1 MTDFS
6 ILIAINGDTAAK
18 IREWSSVIG
27 IVTAIIGNIL
37 ISFALNIQRYAH
49 IRLGQE
55 QHAGGREENG
65 GQQKYKQKSYGTQQ
79 QSKIAEDRA
88 AANLNSTVEGGVL
101 AAEEGG
107 QNRRNEFMPPTSI
120 RSRSSDSDVEQ
131 SEKQPHEEH
140 RKSYLRSPYWWAG
153 IILMIVGEA
162 GNFLAYGFA
171 PASIVAPL
179 GVVALVSNC
188 IIAPCLLKEPFRQRD
203 FWGVMVAAAGAVVVV
218 LSAKTSETKIGPKD
232 IWGAI
237 TRWEFELYLGITAFL
252 IIVLMWASGKY
263 GDRTILIDLGLVGL
277 YGTLL
282 LLGVVIVLTIEIGG
296 YTALSTKGIA
306 SLLSYTLW
314 HALTYPVTYLLVF
327 ILVASALLQ
336 IRYVNRALQRF
347 SSTQVIPTQFVL
359 FTISVI
365 IGSAVL
371 YRDFESATAERVGKF
386 VGGCIL
392 TFLGVYLIT
401 SARGQAGDGGDDD
414 NLHNEENGI
423 GLIDE
428 ERYQD
433 QPEERTTTKDRML
446 RHESTSSIRLSN
458 PPRSRSPHRTS
469 RQQSAGPSSLP
480 RTPYRTPSTVS
491 DLPLREQST
500 PASPSAL
507 LENPWQ
513 SSQDQSAR
521 PRALET
527 TISAPLLPTEAQ
539 INDPLFSNTTRHQ
552 PDSPRKTD
560 RGRPSTLTRASVARM
575 MPGPFISP
583 LSSPL
588 SAIVADSLRRGVDLS
603 SPTGKK
609 RPGLSALRKTRSQ
622 RSSGGDGESSP
633 LRSGMGT
640 TTTPMG
646 NPSPQGR
653 SFSVSLG
660 EFFRLK
666 KGERGSSETED
677 LEAQGGSEVARS

>member
-1 MTDFS
+1 MTGFS
-6 ILIAINGDTAAK
+6 VVITINGDTAAK

-27 IVTAIIGNIL
+27 IITAIIGNIL

-49 IRLGQE
+49 IRLRRE
-55 QHAGGREENG
+55 QRAGGQEENG
-65 GQQKYKQKSYGTQQ
+65 RQQKYKQKSYGTQQ

-88 AANLNSTVEGGVL
+88 TANLNSTLEGGTLVE
-101 AAEEGG
+101 EEGG

-120 RSRSSDSDVEQ
+120 RSRSSDSNVEQ
-131 SEKQPHEEH
+131 SEKQPHEEP

-153 IILMIVGEA
+153 LVLMIVGEI

-188 IIAPCLLKEPFRQRD
+188 IIAPCLMKEPFRQRD

-218 LSAKTSETKIGPKD
+218 LSAKTSETKIGQED
-232 IWGAI
+232 LWGAI

-252 IIVLMWASGKY
+252 IIALMWASGKY
-263 GDRTILIDLGLVGL
+263 GDRTILIDVGLVGL
-277 YGTLL
+277 YGMFLMLAAVTVL
-282 LLGVVIVLTIEIGG
+282 IVEIGG
-296 YTALSTKGIA
+296 YTALSTKGVA

-314 HALTYPVTYLLVF
+314 HALTFPVTYLLVF
-327 ILVASALLQ
+327 ILAVSALLQ
-336 IRYVNRALQRF
+336 VRYLNRALQRF
-347 SSTQVIPTQFVL
+347 SATQVIPTQFVL

-386 VGGCIL
+386 VGGCLL
-392 TFLGVYLIT
+392 TFLGVYLIR
-401 SARGQAGDGGDDD
+401 SARGQTDSERDEVDLDNDGS
-414 NLHNEENGI
+414 GI

-433 QPEERTTTKDRML
+433 EAEERPTTKDRML
-446 RHESTSSIRLSN
+446 RHESTSSIRLSS
-458 PPRSRSPHRTS
+458 PPRSRSPRRTS
-469 RQQSAGPSSLP
+469 RRQSNGPSSLP
-480 RTPYRTPSTVS
+480 RTPHRTPSTVS
-491 DLPLREQST
+491 DLPLREHST

-513 SSQDQSAR
+513 SSHDQSER

-539 INDPLFSNTTRHQ
+539 ITDPLTPNTTRRQ

-560 RGRPSTLTRASVARM
+560 RERPSTLTRASVARM

-603 SPTGKK
+603 SPTGRR
-609 RPGLSALRKTRSQ
+609 RPGLSALRKSRSQ

-633 LRSGMGT
+633 LSPGMGVTRT
-640 TTTPMG
+640 TTME
-646 NPSPQGR
+646 NPSPKGR

-666 KGERGSSETED
+666 KGEPRSSETD
-677 LEAQGGSEVARS
+677 LEAQGRSEGERP

>member
-1 MTDFS
+1 MTDPS
-6 ILIAINGDTAAK
+6 IVIAINGDTAAK

-27 IVTAIIGNIL
+27 IITAIIGNIL
-37 ISFALNIQRYAH
+37 ISFALNTQRYAH

-55 QHAGGREENG
+55 QRAGRQEENG
-65 GQQKYKQKSYGTQQ
+65 GQHKYRQKSYGTQQ

-88 AANLNSTVEGGVL
+88 TANLNSAVEGGALV
-101 AAEEGG
+101 EEDGG
-107 QNRRNEFMPPTSI
+107 QNRRNDFMPPTSI
-120 RSRSSDSDVEQ
+120 HSSSSDSIVEQ
-131 SEKQPHEEH
+131 SEKQPHEEQ

-153 IILMIVGEA
+153 IILMVIGET

-188 IIAPCLLKEPFRQRD
+188 IIAPCLLKERFRQRD

-218 LSAKTSETKIGPKD
+218 LSAKTSETKIGPEE

-252 IIVLMWASGKY
+252 IIALMWASGKY
-263 GDRTILIDLGLVGL
+263 GERTILIDLGLVGL
-277 YGTLL
+277 YGMLL
-282 LLGVVIVLTIEIGG
+282 MPDAVTILIVETGG

-314 HALTYPVTYLLVF
+314 HALTFPVTYLLVF
-327 ILVASALLQ
+327 ILAVSALLQ
-336 IRYVNRALQRF
+336 IRYLNRALQRF

-359 FTISVI
+359 FTLSVI

-401 SARGQAGDGGDDD
+401 SGRGQTDSGRDDD
-414 NLHNEENGI
+414 GLDNEESGI

-433 QPEERTTTKDRML
+433 EREGRIL

-458 PPRSRSPHRTS
+458 PPRSRSPRRIS
-469 RQQSAGPSSLP
+469 RQQSNGPSSIP
-480 RTPYRTPSTVS
+480 RTPHRTPSTVS
-491 DLPLREQST
+491 DLPLREHST

-513 SSQDQSAR
+513 SSEDQSAR
-521 PRALET
+521 PHALET

-539 INDPLFSNTTRHQ
+539 ITDPLTPNTTRRQ
-552 PDSPRKTD
+552 PDSPRKID
-560 RGRPSTLTRASVARM
+560 RVRPSTLTRASVARM
-575 MPGPFISP
+575 MPGPLISP

-603 SPTGKK
+603 SPTGRR
-609 RPGLSALRKTRSQ
+609 RPGLSALRKSRSQ
-622 RSSGGDGESSP
+622 RSSGGDEESSP
-633 LRSGMGT
+633 LRPGMDNPT
-640 TTTPMG
+640 TTTMG
-646 NPSPQGR
+646 NPSPKGR

-677 LEAQGGSEVARS
+677 LEAQGGNEGERS

>member
-1 MTDFS
+1 MTDLS

-27 IVTAIIGNIL
+27 IITAIIGNIL

-55 QHAGGREENG
+55 QRAGGQEENG
-65 GQQKYKQKSYGTQQ
+65 GQHKYKQKSYGTQQ
-79 QSKIAEDRA
+79 QGKMAEDRA
-88 AANLNSTVEGGVL
+88 TANLNSAVEGGALV
-101 AAEEGG
+101 EEGG

-120 RSRSSDSDVEQ
+120 HSRSSDSILEQ
-131 SEKQPHEEH
+131 SEKQPHEEQ

-188 IIAPCLLKEPFRQRD
+188 IIAPCLLKERFRQRD

-218 LSAKTSETKIGPKD
+218 LSAKTSETKMGPED

-252 IIVLMWASGKY
+252 IITLMWASGKY
-263 GDRTILIDLGLVGL
+263 GERTILIDLGLVGL

-282 LLGVVIVLTIEIGG
+282 MPHALTILTIEIGG

-314 HALTYPVTYLLVF
+314 HALTFPVTYLLVF
-327 ILVASALLQ
+327 ILVVSALLQ

-401 SARGQAGDGGDDD
+401 SARGQTENDRDNDDLSD
-414 NLHNEENGI
+414 EENGI

-433 QPEERTTTKDRML
+433 GPEERML

-458 PPRSRSPHRTS
+458 PAHSRSRRAS
-469 RQQSAGPSSLP
+469 RQQSDGPSSLP
-480 RTPYRTPSTVS
+480 RTPHRTPSTVS
-491 DLPLREQST
+491 DLPLREHST

-513 SSQDQSAR
+513 SSQDQSER

-527 TISAPLLPTEAQ
+527 TISAPLLPTEAH
-539 INDPLFSNTTRHQ
+539 ITDPLTPNTTRRQ

-560 RGRPSTLTRASVARM
+560 RDRPSTLSRASVARM
-575 MPGPFISP
+575 MPGPLISP
-583 LSSPL
+583 LSNPL

-603 SPTGKK
+603 SPIGRR
-609 RPGLSALRKTRSQ
+609 RPGLSALRKSRSQ
-622 RSSGGDGESSP
+622 RSPSGDGESSP
-633 LRSGMGT
+633 LGPRIETAT
-640 TTTPMG
+640 TTMG
-646 NPSPQGR
+646 NPSPRGR

-677 LEAQGGSEVARS
+677 LEAQGGSEGERS

>member
-1 MTDFS
+1 MTDFN
-6 ILIAINGDTAAK
+6 IVIAISGDTAAK

-55 QHAGGREENG
+55 QRAGGQEENG
-65 GQQKYKQKSYGTQQ
+65 GPQKYKQKSYGTQQ

-88 AANLNSTVEGGVL
+88 SANLNSTIEGPALVE
-101 AAEEGG
+101 EEGG
-107 QNRRNEFMPPTSI
+107 NNRRNDFMPATSI
-120 RSRSSDSDVEQ
+120 RPRSSHSDLEQ
-131 SEKQPHEEH
+131 SEKQPHEEQ

-188 IIAPCLLKEPFRQRD
+188 IIAPCLLKERFRQRD

-218 LSAKTSETKIGPKD
+218 LSAKTSETKIGPEE

-252 IIVLMWASGKY
+252 IIALMWASGKY
-263 GDRTILIDLGLVGL
+263 GERTILIDLGLVGL

-282 LLGVVIVLTIEIGG
+282 LPDTVTVLIIDIGG

-314 HALTYPVTYLLVF
+314 HALTFPVTYLLVF
-327 ILVASALLQ
+327 ILAVSALLQ

-392 TFLGVYLIT
+392 TFSGVYLIT
-401 SARGQAGDGGDDD
+401 SARGQTDNDRDDVD
-414 NLHNEENGI
+414 LDNEENGI

-433 QPEERTTTKDRML
+433 EAEERTTTKDRML
-446 RHESTSSIRLSN
+446 RYESTSSTRLSN
-458 PPRSRSPHRTS
+458 PPHSRSPHRTS
-469 RQQSAGPSSLP
+469 RQRSDGPSSLP
-480 RTPYRTPSTVS
+480 RTPHRTPSTVS
-491 DLPLREQST
+491 DLPLREHST
-500 PASPSAL
+500 PASPSTL

-513 SSQDQSAR
+513 SPQDQSAR

-539 INDPLFSNTTRHQ
+539 ITDPLTPNTTRRQ
-552 PDSPRKTD
+552 PDTPRKID
-560 RGRPSTLTRASVARM
+560 RPSTLTRASVARM
-575 MPGPFISP
+575 LPGPFISP

-603 SPTGKK
+603 SPTGRR
-609 RPGLSALRKTRSQ
+609 RPGLSALRKSRSQ
-622 RSSGGDGESSP
+622 RSSGGDEESSP
-633 LRSGMGT
+633 LRPGMGAT
-640 TTTPMG
+640 TTTTMEH
-646 NPSPQGR
+646 PSPKGR

-666 KGERGSSETED
+666 KGERETSETD
-677 LEAQGGSEVARS
+677 VEARGGSEEERS

>member
-1 MTDFS
+1 MTDFR
-6 ILIAINGDTAAK
+6 IVIAIDGDTAAK

-27 IVTAIIGNIL
+27 IITAIIGNIL

-55 QHAGGREENG
+55 QHAGGQEENG

-88 AANLNSTVEGGVL
+88 AANLNSAVEGGVL
-101 AAEEGG
+101 VEEEGG

-120 RSRSSDSDVEQ
+120 HSRSSDSTIEQ
-131 SEKQPHEEH
+131 SEKQLHEEQ

-188 IIAPCLLKEPFRQRD
+188 IIAPCLLKERFRQRD

-218 LSAKTSETKIGPKD
+218 LSAKTSETKIGPEE

-252 IIVLMWASGKY
+252 IIALMWASGKY
-263 GDRTILIDLGLVGL
+263 GERTILIDLGLVGL

-282 LLGVVIVLTIEIGG
+282 VPDVVTVLIIETGG

-314 HALTYPVTYLLVF
+314 HALTFPVTYLLVF
-327 ILVASALLQ
+327 ILVVSALLQ

-386 VGGCIL
+386 VGGCVL

-401 SARGQAGDGGDDD
+401 SARGQADDD
-414 NLHNEENGI
+414 RDDDDLDDEENGI
-423 GLIDE
+423 GLVDE

-433 QPEERTTTKDRML
+433 EPEEHTTTKDRMR

-458 PPRSRSPHRTS
+458 PPQSRSPRRTS
-469 RQQSAGPSSLP
+469 RQHSDGPRP
-480 RTPYRTPSTVS
+480 RTPHRTPSTVS
-491 DLPLREQST
+491 DLPLREHST

-513 SSQDQSAR
+513 SSQDHQSAR
-521 PRALET
+521 PHALET

-539 INDPLFSNTTRHQ
+539 ITDPLTPNTTRRQ

-560 RGRPSTLTRASVARM
+560 RDRPSTLSRASVARM
-575 MPGPFISP
+575 MPGPLISP
-583 LSSPL
+583 LSNPL

-603 SPTGKK
+603 SPTGKR

-633 LRSGMGT
+633 LRPGMRT

-666 KGERGSSETED
+666 KGERGSSETD
-677 LEAQGGSEVARS
+677 PEAQGGSEGERS